1 MTELQSVDAMD
12 AGLTAVVAHGVL
24 NALQGA
30 VSGPRFFRAGADPNV
45 YCPLI
50 RSSLQHALATA
61 EDLDPPSGRLLQASL
76 LPAARAAEDL
86 ESRLDA
92 QILASIEEA
101 ARRAEAIL
109 RSLVQGLPDDA
120 VQYLDELNAQ
130 SLPRV

>member
-1 MTELQSVDAMD
+1 MRSIEATD

-30 VSGPRFFRAGADPNV
+30 VSGSRFFQAGADPDV

-61 EDLDPPSGRLLQASL
+61 EDLDPPSGPLLQASL
-76 LPAARAAEDL
+76 LPAARAAEGL

-92 QILASIEEA
+92 QVLASIEEA

-109 RSLVQGLPDDA
+109 RSLVQGLPDDT
-120 VQYLDELNAQ
+120 VQYLDALNAQ
-130 SLPRV
+130 AAPLV